1 MKIISRII
9 KKILLSALLILAV
22 FFVGLRITGFKPYN
36 IETQSMGPTYP
47 VNTLVYIK
55 EISFDDLSEGDVITY
70 VNQSGTAVT
79 HRIMAIDTNDRSVR
93 TKGDANEFEDIMD
106 VNEENIVGKVYF
118 GIPLI
123 GKLSGAVTR
132 TAETLLRERSKTNEQ
147 ITKA

>member
-1 MKIISRII
+1 MKIIFRII

-22 FFVGLRITGFKPYN
+22 FFVGLRVTGFKPYN
-36 IETQSMGPTYP
+36 IETQSMEPDYP
-47 VNTLVYIK
+47 VNTLIYVK
-55 EISFDDLSEGDVITY
+55 EVSFDDLSEGDVITY

-79 HRIMAIDTNDRSVR
+79 HRIVAIDTNDRSVR

-123 GKLSGAVTR
+123 GKPSGAVTR
-132 TAETLLRERSKTNEQ
+132 TAKTLLRERSKTNEQ
-147 ITKA
+147 ITKT